1 MQTRESQMSSFEAS
15 LIIKNYRGNSEKSK
29 KAFKEMTEALIE
41 DLNKNNT
48 KKLANQ

>member
-29 KAFKEMTEALIE
+29 KTFKEMTEALIE
-41 DLNKNNT
+41 DLKENNEEE
-48 KKLANQ
+48 KKEN